1 MNKQEKGAEI
11 EALQAVLKGG
21 PAAFVLAPKGLTVN
35 QVTTLRRKVRA
46 TQGQMKVVKN
56 RLALRALKGTAL
68 EPLAS
73 HFKGETALAWTSAD
87 PAPLA
92 KAIEEFA
99 KDHQGLGIKAGVVE
113 GRAIAAAQIKVI
125 ADLPPRPV
133 LVARLLAVI
142 NAPMTRFVTVLKGPH
157 RGAVRAL
164 DEIAKKKGAGAAP
177 AEEAAPTA

>member
-46 TQGQMKVVKN
+46 TQGEMKVVKN
-56 RLALRALKGTAL
+56 RLALRALKGTAF
-68 EPLAS
+68 EPLS
-73 HFKGETALAWTSAD
+73 THFKGETALAWTSAD

-99 KDHQGLGIKAGVVE
+99 KDHQGLGIKAGLVD
-113 GRAIAAAQIKVI
+113 GRAILAAQIKVI
-125 ADLPPRPV
+125 ADLPPRPM
-133 LVARLLAVI
+133 LVARLLSVL
-142 NAPMTRFVTVLKGPH
+142 NGPMTRLVTVLKGPH

-177 AEEAAPTA
+177 EEAAPTA

>member
-56 RLALRALKGTAL
+56 RLALRAIKGTAL
-68 EPLAS
+68 EPLSS

-92 KAIEEFA
+92 KVIDEFA
-99 KDHQGLGIKAGVVE
+99 KDHQGLAIKAGLVE
-113 GRAIAAAQIKVI
+113 GRAVAAAQIKVI

-133 LVARLLAVI
+133 LVARLLTVL
-142 NAPMTRFVTVLKGPH
+142 NAPMTRFVTVLKGTH
-157 RGAVRAL
+157 TAVVRAM
-164 DEIAKKKGAGAAP
+164 DEIAKQKGTGAAD
-177 AEEAAPTA
+177 AAPPSA